1 MFTNIFRHIYL
12 YNLFLSL
19 VYTFYL
25 FHFYIF
31 FFLRLDTK
39 RTDHFVKA
47 FYKHLCSLLLLN
59 SLSLM
64 YLYKLSYRFQIF
76 CLNYFYF
83 WYNNQKHHFL
93 MPYSLS
99 LSLSLTAPTV
109 LFIFVTS
116 SFVFSCSICAYYT
129 IYIVFCKHLFYFF
142 KTLLI
147 FYSISLLIHY
157 YYITHPDKYQ
167 FPLPILLKVLRFLP
181 S

>member
-99 LSLSLTAPTV
+99 LSYSANGFIHFCNFLLCFFLLYMCLLYHIYCFLQAPF
-109 LFIFVTS
+109 LFF
-116 SFVFSCSICAYYT
+116 
-129 IYIVFCKHLFYFF
+129 
-142 KTLLI
+142 
-147 FYSISLLIHY
+147 
-157 YYITHPDKYQ
+157 
-167 FPLPILLKVLRFLP
+167 
-181 S
+181 